1 MIGKVKNMKRIVLY
15 KEDSYII
22 VQHISDT
29 GVKYPPMTIRKKQL
43 MTQFEADSIFLSL
56 STKKNA
62 RSNACESD
70 FKTLYSFAV
79 SSSLL
84 NRIKKR
90 SLLR

>member
-1 MIGKVKNMKRIVLY
+1 MKRIVLY

-43 MTQFEADSIFLSL
+43 MTQYEADLMRYSI
-56 STKKNA
+56 KN
-62 RSNACESD
+62 NACESD

-79 SSSLL
+79 SSSML
-84 NRIKKR
+84 NRIKKHPL
-90 SLLR
+90 ST

>member
-1 MIGKVKNMKRIVLY
+1 MKRIVLY
-15 KEDSYII
+15 REDSYII
-22 VQHISDT
+22 VQHISDE
-29 GVKYPPMTIRKKQL
+29 GIKYPPMTIRKKQL

-62 RSNACESD
+62 HSNAYESD
-70 FKTLYSFAV
+70 FKTLYSFTV
-79 SSSLL
+79 SSSLI

>member
-1 MIGKVKNMKRIVLY
+1 
-15 KEDSYII
+15 
-22 VQHISDT
+22 
-29 GVKYPPMTIRKKQL
+29 MTIRKKQL

-62 RSNACESD
+62 HSNACESD
-70 FKTLYSFAV
+70 FKTLYSFVV